1 MALIHEKSSRG
12 RTQTGWL
19 DSFHTFSFGGFND
32 PVRVGHRSLRVINED
47 RVIPGAGFG
56 EHSHADMEIITYVI
70 SGALAHRDSLGNGS
84 TIHVGDVQRMSA
96 GTGITHSEMNASDTE
111 PVHFL
116 QIWILP
122 DRDGVEPSYEQ
133 KAIDTAKATNRFHV
147 IAGAGGGMDAV
158 HLHRN
163 VSVLLAR
170 MDDGVTATHEFAPGR
185 AGFLQIVNGMVTVD
199 GETLSAGD
207 GLQFT
212 GRDICTVGALTD
224 CEVLL
229 FDLD

>member
-84 TIHVGDVQRMSA
+84 TIHVGDIQRMSA

-133 KAIDTAKATNRFHV
+133 RAIDTAKATNRFHV
-147 IAGAGGGMDAV
+147 IAGVDGGMDAV

-163 VSVLLAR
+163 VSALLAR
-170 MDDGVTATHEFAPGR
+170 MDEGVTATHEFAPGR